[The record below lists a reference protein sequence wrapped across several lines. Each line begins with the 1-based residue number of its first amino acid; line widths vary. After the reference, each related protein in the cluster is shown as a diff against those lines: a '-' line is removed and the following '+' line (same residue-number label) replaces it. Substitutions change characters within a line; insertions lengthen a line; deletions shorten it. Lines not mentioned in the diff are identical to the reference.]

1 MLKLQIRSTHGIR
14 QLHWQGD
21 TQALSLTSPANNTSE
36 DGWSV
41 IMPAWDDSEGA
52 SNRWRL
58 SVVVEDNDGKRV
70 SSNEIT
76 LAVAQPLVALPTDDP
91 RWKLLPDE

>member
-1 MLKLQIRSTHGIR
+1 
-14 QLHWQGD
+14 
-21 TQALSLTSPANNTSE
+21 
-36 DGWSV
+36 
-41 IMPAWDDSEGA
+41 MPAWDDSEGA